1 MPGAQVAARRG
12 VLGGLAGSLA
22 LLSSVKP
29 SEAAFGEAA
38 RVSNPLHASHVV
50 FAS

>member
-1 MPGAQVAARRG
+1 MFSLDLQVVARRG

-38 RVSNPLHASHVV
+38 RVSKDPYVNQLS
-50 FAS
+50 